1 MTPTDCSSL
10 AGALTAALRGII
22 AVAAALLAAPSGPVL
37 AQGYPIKP
45 VRFLMTAPAGSSI
58 DVIGRILAD
67 KIREPL
73 GQAVVVENRVGAG
86 GTIATDAAAKAA
98 PDGYTMVLSFNGP
111 LAFGPHMYRKLPY
124 DPIKDLAPVIIT
136 TSQPNL
142 LAVNA
147 SVPAKN
153 IRELI
158 AYVRNN
164 PGKLNYGSIG
174 SGSSSHLTMEL
185 LKANENLFIV
195 HIPYQGSP
203 PAAASLAAGDT
214 QLLFTVPTALTPL
227 IQSGKVRAIA
237 VSSLTRYSVMPE
249 VPTLAEGGVAKFEAL
264 AWNGVLFP
272 AGTPRE
278 AVERMNR
285 EMNAAL
291 KSPDVRQKLATAGLD
306 PVGGTPE
313 EFAQLIRS
321 ESDKWG
327 PIIKRTGA
335 TVD

>member
-1 MTPTDCSSL
+1 MREIRS
-10 AGALTAALRGII
+10 AAARL
-22 AVAAALLAAPSGPVL
+22 AAALLALALPATPAL
-37 AQGYPIKP
+37 AQAYPAKP

-67 KIREPL
+67 KIRDPL

-111 LAFGPHMYRKLPY
+111 LAFGPHMYKRLPY
-124 DPIKDLAPVIIT
+124 DPLRDLAPVIIT

-147 SVPAKN
+147 SLPVETV
-153 IRELI
+153 RELVDH
-158 AYVRNN
+158 VRGN
-164 PGKLNYGSIG
+164 PGRLNYGSIG

-227 IQSGKVRAIA
+227 IQAGKVRAIA
-237 VSSLTRYSVMPE
+237 VSSLARYSVMPD

-278 AVERMNR
+278 AIERMNR

-313 EFAQLIRS
+313 DFARLIRS

-327 PIIKRTGA
+327 PIIRRTGA